1 MIALVLRPRPLEKRS
16 VRQDV
21 RGRLSLTEK
30 LLRREQGASFH
41 QKVGVQS

>member
-1 MIALVLRPRPLEKRS
+1 MVALMLRPGALEKRS

-30 LLRREQGASFH
+30 LLRREQVESPC
-41 QKVGVQS
+41 VRV